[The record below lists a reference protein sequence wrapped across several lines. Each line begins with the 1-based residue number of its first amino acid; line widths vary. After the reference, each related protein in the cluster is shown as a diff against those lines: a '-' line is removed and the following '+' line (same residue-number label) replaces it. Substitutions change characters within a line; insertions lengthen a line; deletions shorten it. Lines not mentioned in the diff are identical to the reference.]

1 MDEGCCAASADAHGW
16 LMLSERVRLMA
27 GQVESAAQV
36 FLDGVADGIRAMVA
50 EEVAAHLGELTAA
63 VLKEMPERLVLPQF
77 QQEVFPLR
85 LLSLD
90 EVAFMLGCSKP
101 TVERLMYVGE
111 LAYIVPSGGGHRKV
125 PYAWVVEYICKH
137 KRFTGPVGARREVS
151 EEASA
156 GASKGA

>member
-1 MDEGCCAASADAHGW
+1 
-16 LMLSERVRLMA
+16 MLLERVRLMA

-137 KRFTGPVGARREVS
+137 KRFTGPVGARREVT